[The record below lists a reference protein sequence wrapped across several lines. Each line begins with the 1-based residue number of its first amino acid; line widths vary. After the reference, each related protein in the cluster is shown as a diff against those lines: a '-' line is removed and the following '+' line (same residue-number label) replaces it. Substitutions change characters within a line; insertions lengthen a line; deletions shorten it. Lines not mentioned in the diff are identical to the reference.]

1 MKSIAEKLISFFGRN
16 PGIIYLFAVVVWA
29 LTLSAKLLYNGLI
42 FGFDYGLFHPDGALY
57 SFRALLWSGQSE
69 SEAGRLVGEWY
80 RSNSFN
86 AQYQGPEL
94 YYRNNAFL
102 WDQYSGRILYPL
114 LSVPFVKL
122 FGVGGMLV
130 VPAATMLF
138 VLLVT
143 SRIALNLKVPAI
155 GYLAIIL
162 ISLSTSIQR
171 WMFANITDGLLLLFV
186 SIFAWLVQRRSN
198 LNLTKS
204 DHVILAIAVI
214 GSSLTRFSALIW
226 ISVALVFLV
235 HKKFFTSVL
244 VGGLALLG
252 LAPIFLKPFSGHV
265 LPGYSDKSLIEK
277 IFIYPIN
284 LVKVTVF
291 ELGQLYVLDR
301 TFFVFLLF
309 CICLAVVYRHHNSSK
324 FFLAVLIAVWLSGA
338 INGVLGVNFRYQLPV
353 VPLLLWAFVETF
365 PKFLSRVRNYS
376 D

>member
-1 MKSIAEKLISFFGRN
+1 LKSIAEKLISFFGRN
-16 PGIIYLFAVVVWA
+16 PGIIYLFAVVVWV
-29 LTLSAKLLYNGLI
+29 LTFAAKLLYNGLI

-57 SFRALLWSGQSE
+57 SFRALLWSGHSE
-69 SEAGRLVGEWY
+69 NEAGRLVGEWY

-94 YYRNNAFL
+94 YYKNNAFL

-130 VPAATMLF
+130 APAATMLF

-186 SIFAWLVQRRSN
+186 SIFALLVQRRSN
-198 LNLTKS
+198 LNLTRI
-204 DHVILAIAVI
+204 DHVILSITII

-226 ISVALVFLV
+226 ISVALVFLA
-235 HKKFFTSVL
+235 HKKFFTSFL
-244 VGGLALLG
+244 IGSLALLG
-252 LAPIFLKPFSGHV
+252 MAPIFLRPFSGHV
-265 LPGYSDKSLIEK
+265 LPGYGDKSLIEK

-301 TFFVFLLF
+301 AFFVFLLF
-309 CICLAVVYRHHNSSK
+309 CIYLAVVYRHQNSSK
-324 FFLAVLIAVWLSGA
+324 FFLAVLVAVWLTGA

-353 VPLLLWAFVETF
+353 VPLLLWAFIETF
-365 PKFLSRVRNYS
+365 PKFLTRLRNYS